1 VIDAS
6 KLMGIG
12 WRPAVATHDG
22 IVRMMRSENGAAA

>member
-1 VIDAS
+1 
-6 KLMGIG
+6 MGLG